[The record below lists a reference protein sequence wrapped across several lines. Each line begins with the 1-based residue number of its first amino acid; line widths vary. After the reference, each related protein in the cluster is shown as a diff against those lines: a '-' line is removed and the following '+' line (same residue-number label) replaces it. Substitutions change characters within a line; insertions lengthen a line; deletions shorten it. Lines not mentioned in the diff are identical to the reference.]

1 MVTYD
6 ELNAQNDNITELSN
20 VLTKL
25 LEDRF
30 LCDST
35 ITSEL
40 FFRYVDG
47 VISHLELTDR
57 RLYPP
62 MLAHGESRVTNAAN
76 RFMGGS
82 KEIKRIFSRYLKKW
96 CNKGKQ
102 ELLVEDF
109 EDFTRETLEMF
120 EIVLDRIQDE
130 TEHLYPLLRE
140 ISGNEQ
146 RIAS

>member
-40 FFRYVDG
+40 FFRYVDS
-47 VISHLELTDR
+47 VCDHLELTDR

-62 MLAHGESRVTNAAN
+62 MLAHGETRVTNMAN

-82 KEIKRIFSRYLKKW
+82 KEIKRIFSSYLKKW
-96 CNKGKQ
+96 CNKGKH
-102 ELLVEDF
+102 ELLVDDF
-109 EDFTRETLEMF
+109 NEFTDETIEMF

-140 ISGNEQ
+140 ITGDQQ
-146 RIAS
+146 RIVP